1 MCLQNP
7 NATFNDC
14 NEFISNKNEET
25 YFEYEMCVWDF
36 KTETIKTRFLVA
48 KTIFGFILP
57 LIIISIS
64 YSIIGIRKLFLNN
77 AQTCFFCLK
86 ITILGQ
92 FATMERPLLVV
103 FYLTLDSS
111 AWNLRSERLSK

>member
-1 MCLQNP
+1 MCLQTP

-14 NEFISNKNEET
+14 NEFIGNSKEET

-57 LIIISIS
+57 LITISIS
-64 YSIIGIRKLFLNN
+64 YSIIGIRNLFLNE
-77 AQTCFFCLK
+77 LH
-86 ITILGQ
+86 
-92 FATMERPLLVV
+92 V
-103 FYLTLDSS
+103 F
-111 AWNLRSERLSK
+111 K